1 MTQHALVHLQ
11 NLRRGGNG
19 ILCAM
24 PRAGPRL
31 SNMAV
36 RGGERRTQA
45 RPCPSSEG
53 SLAPTLVL
61 AARTCEAL
69 CSKAQTLFRPTLPG
83 SQQTLQEDP
92 GLQNGLAVLWRGGTE
107 EMQGASLPKVLE
119 PAEKEGPERRSSRH
133 LPGVGDPC
141 SPHYPTGASSSEP
154 YSHLHVLCCLWE
166 LAASGCPSLA
176 SAG

>member
-1 MTQHALVHLQ
+1 MASSVQCPGLAPDWATW
-11 NLRRGGNG
+11 
-19 ILCAM
+19 LC
-24 PRAGPRL
+24 
-31 SNMAV
+31 
-36 RGGERRTQA
+36 GGERRTQA

-92 GLQNGLAVLWRGGTE
+92 GLQNGLAVLWRGDTE

-133 LPGVGDPC
+133 LPGVGVGQGMSKRGLKVQSSIIRCINPGHVMC
-141 SPHYPTGASSSEP
+141 STVIYLTI
-154 YSHLHVLCCLWE
+154 L
-166 LAASGCPSLA
+166 
-176 SAG
+176 